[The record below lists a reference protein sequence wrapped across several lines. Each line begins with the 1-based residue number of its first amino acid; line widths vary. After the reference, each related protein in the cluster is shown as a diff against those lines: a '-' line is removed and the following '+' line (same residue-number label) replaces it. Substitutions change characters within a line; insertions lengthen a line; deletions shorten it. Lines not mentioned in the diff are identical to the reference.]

1 MRLLEVE
8 MFPAGVKNAFLGRG
22 CQFMCCGCG
31 LSAGESRLLG
41 GKGLGGGPD
50 EKETLF
56 FLLNGSFY
64 AHKTAPHVVRIVTAG
79 LTRRVKR
86 FLQPSNLVAFKE

>member
-1 MRLLEVE
+1 MLFWVEDVSLCAADVVCLQERVGYLEVRDWE
-8 MFPAGVKNAFLGRG
+8 EVQMRK
-22 CQFMCCGCG
+22 
-31 LSAGESRLLG
+31 
-41 GKGLGGGPD
+41 
-50 EKETLF
+50 TLF

-86 FLQPSNLVAFKE
+86 FLQPSNVVAFKE